1 MNAFALD
8 CSITISWLFDDEA
21 SPETNRLLD
30 RLAVNERA
38 IVPGLWHLEVGNVLV
53 HAERRKRI
61 GAAKIAALFE
71 RLSRPPIAA
80 DTETDRHAF
89 RETLALSRS
98 HGLTTYDAANLELA
112 MRRGLA
118 LATRDNA
125 LLRAAHRVEVE
136 TMP

>member
-71 RLSRPPIAA
+71 RLSRPPIVA
-80 DTETDRHAF
+80 DTETDRHA
-89 RETLALSRS
+89 S
-98 HGLTTYDAANLELA
+98 
-112 MRRGLA
+112 
-118 LATRDNA
+118 
-125 LLRAAHRVEVE
+125 
-136 TMP
+136 